1 MTGRQAGVAEVPPG
15 YKRTEVG
22 VIPDDWEV
30 MMLPETC
37 WFQEGPGLR
46 QWQFT
51 TSGMKVINVTN
62 LENGVLNL
70 DRTDRHIALSEF
82 SRLYQH
88 FAIDAGDMVMASSGN
103 SYGKTAIVRDLDLPL
118 MMNTSVIR
126 MKPIGKT
133 VYGFLWAFLNSSLFK
148 DQINLMITGGAQPNF
163 GPYHLKRVYLP
174 FPPPREQHAIAAA
187 LSDVDG
193 LIGALDALIEK
204 KRAIKQAAMQQLLTG
219 KTRLPGFEG
228 EWIKRQIKD
237 ITEIPVTDGPHLTP
251 KFLPEGVPFL
261 SVNNLSSN
269 RVDTT
274 DLRYI
279 SLTDHQVFSK
289 KCKPKK
295 WDILLGKAASVGKV
309 AIVDFD
315 WEFNIWSPIALIRIR
330 YPNIPRFIYYSMQA
344 PEVVKQIE
352 YFTNSSSQGNI
363 GMGDIEKLELNLPT
377 PEEQTAIAT
386 ILSDMDAGIAALEH
400 RREKAVQIKQGMMQQ
415 LLTGR
420 IRLPSAGGV
429 SAQ

>member
-1 MTGRQAGVAEVPPG
+1 
-15 YKRTEVG
+15 
-22 VIPDDWEV
+22 
-30 MMLPETC
+30 
-37 WFQEGPGLR
+37 
-46 QWQFT
+46 
-51 TSGMKVINVTN
+51 
-62 LENGVLNL
+62 
-70 DRTDRHIALSEF
+70 
-82 SRLYQH
+82 
-88 FAIDAGDMVMASSGN
+88 
-103 SYGKTAIVRDLDLPL
+103 
-118 MMNTSVIR
+118 
-126 MKPIGKT
+126 
-133 VYGFLWAFLNSSLFK
+133 
-148 DQINLMITGGAQPNF
+148 
-163 GPYHLKRVYLP
+163 
-174 FPPPREQHAIAAA
+174 
-187 LSDVDG
+187 
-193 LIGALDALIEK
+193 
-204 KRAIKQAAMQQLLTG
+204 MQQLLTG